1 MLRRVLFLA
10 LVIATVPG
18 CGGLS
23 KVKGWFGS
31 DKASAK
37 LSEPTPLAEIVPA
50 VAVNRLWATD
60 LGDGEGKRW
69 LRLRPTFDG
78 GRVYAVDDTGV
89 VHAFDAATGNVLW
102 EARALEVKAE
112 REMKSLWLRKSAEA
126 GLTSSPGVG
135 NGLVVVGG
143 RNGEVIAFD
152 AGTGAPKWNV
162 KVTSEVLG
170 APLVLA
176 GKVIVRANDGRVFG
190 LDTAD
195 GSREWVFDRGLP
207 TLSLRG
213 NSPPVA
219 GHGLVYIGY
228 DDGSVIALR
237 ENDGLRAWEQR
248 VAEPDGRTEL
258 DRVADV
264 DGELQV
270 GEAEI
275 YAASF
280 HRQVMAISAANGRP
294 LWTRDI
300 GSANGLALAGDNVI
314 VSDTDGNVWA
324 LERSS
329 GNAAWKQDALVRRQ
343 LTTPVVQGDYVVVGD
358 LEGYLHWLRLSTG
371 EIVGRARVG
380 KEAVRGTPQ
389 VSPEGVLYALGTEGE
404 LSAYQ
409 LGN

>member
-10 LVIATVPG
+10 LAFAVLPG
-18 CGGLS
+18 CGSLS

-37 LSEPTPLAEIVPA
+37 LNAPAPLAVIVPA
-50 VAVNRLWATD
+50 VTVNHLWSAN
-60 LGDGEGKRW
+60 LGDGEGRRW
-69 LRLRPTFDG
+69 LRQRPTLDG
-78 GRVYAVDDTGV
+78 GRVYAVDDAGTV
-89 VHAFDAATGNVLW
+89 RAFDGATGKVLW
-102 EARALEVKAE
+102 ESRAVEVKAE

-135 NGLVVVGG
+135 YGLVVVGG
-143 RNGEVIAFD
+143 RNGEVVAFD
-152 AGTGAPKWNV
+152 AGTGAQKWTV

-170 APLVLA
+170 APLVQSD
-176 GKVIVRANDGRVFG
+176 KVVVRSNDGRVFG
-190 LDTAD
+190 LDAAS
-195 GSREWVFDRGLP
+195 GARKWVFDRGLP

-213 NSPPVA
+213 LAPPVA
-219 GHGLVYIGY
+219 GNGLVYIGY
-228 DDGSVIALR
+228 DDGTVVALR
-237 ENDGLRAWEQR
+237 ETDGLRAWEQR

-270 GEAEI
+270 GSEEL

-280 HRQVMAISAANGRP
+280 HGQVMALSTANGRP
-294 LWTRDI
+294 LWNRDI
-300 GSANGLALAGDNVI
+300 GSATGLALAGDKVI
-314 VSDTDGNVWA
+314 LSDTDGNVWA
-324 LERSS
+324 LDRAT
-329 GNAAWKQDALVRRQ
+329 GNAAWKQDAFARRQ

-380 KEAVRGTPQ
+380 GEALRGTPQ
-389 VSPEGVLYALGTEGE
+389 VSPEGVLYALNTEGD
-404 LSAYQ
+404 LAAYQ